1 MKEVTLKFFSPNEKL
16 PEKSGNYLT
25 LCGSKNGVKSF
36 IEYIFSKKHQAFN
49 VYDVFDEDSVKEC
62 KVENILYWSEVP
74 NLEEEDEEKEN
85 P

>member
-1 MKEVTLKFFSPNEKL
+1 MKEVTLKFYSPNEKL

-25 LCGSKNGVKSF
+25 LCGSKNEVKSF

-49 VYDVFDEDSVKEC
+49 VYDVFDEESAKEC

-74 NLEEEDEEKEN
+74 NLEEEK
-85 P
+85 